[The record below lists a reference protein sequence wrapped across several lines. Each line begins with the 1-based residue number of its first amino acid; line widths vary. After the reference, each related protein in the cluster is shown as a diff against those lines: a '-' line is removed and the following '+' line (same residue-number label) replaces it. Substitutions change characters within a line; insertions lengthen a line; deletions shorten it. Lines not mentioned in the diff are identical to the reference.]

1 MTAKNVDEEELMLDG
16 LLLAPRGTH
25 TLKMLS
31 AEIAG
36 EYVECVLSFRNKKY
50 FYACIV
56 VIEMV

>member
-1 MTAKNVDEEELMLDG
+1 VNEEELMLDG